1 MLTVEELQQK
11 RLPPWPPID
20 VVAAATHQRK
30 AAIPGQVGTGAE
42 EQDDPPKLRRPPNF
56 RAKIIPAAAPHHAF
70 PSIPELG
77 LNWAEYMSWLGFLY
91 IAEGK
96 ICSSLRRSTA
106 RSPLPSLSSSEILYP
121 VTSKRILLFKNIK

>member
-1 MLTVEELQQK
+1 MLTVDSLQQK

-77 LNWAEYMSWLGFLY
+77 LNWAENMSWLGFLY

-96 ICSSLRRSTA
+96 ICSSLWIGNGWHACRGKA
-106 RSPLPSLSSSEILYP
+106 A
-121 VTSKRILLFKNIK
+121 VTSLEQVGESTPGT